1 MKGESQMNYMR
12 HLIINKD
19 YNPAYTERELFE
31 EKFPEL
37 LNKSFETVLRLKDIQ
52 QKIVE
57 MLPQLKRQLPSNEE
71 LQSTEG
77 KLNLLTYILVRSLY
91 GFADK
96 IWITIDKQCDDLAVK
111 ISKNELDGHSDT
123 VDLEKLVK
131 DVEYFPLEEF
141 LNDHVSG
148 LLRFSNIFNIFYCS
162 QCIRDFEAIMGWT
175 FRDIMGN
182 ISAHGITQQLLDAA
196 INDSIPTTSSIG
208 KLLDDDRMMRVY

>member
-1 MKGESQMNYMR
+1 MCQGESQMNYMKKF
-12 HLIINKD
+12 LINKD
-19 YNPAYTERELFE
+19 YNPPYTERGLFE
-31 EKFPEL
+31 EQFPEL

-91 GFADK
+91 GFANN
-96 IWITIDKQCDDLAVK
+96 IWITIDKQCDDLALK
-111 ISKNELDGHSDT
+111 ISKNELNGHSDT

-148 LLRFSNIFNIFYCS
+148 LLRFSNIFYCS
-162 QCIRDFEAIMGWT
+162 QCIRDFDAIMGWT

-182 ISAHGITQQLLDAA
+182 ISAYGITQQLLDIA
-196 INDSIPTTSSIG
+196 IGDSIPTASSIG
-208 KLLDDDRMMRVY
+208 KLLDDDRTMRVY

>member
-1 MKGESQMNYMR
+1 MEF
-12 HLIINKD
+12 LIINKD
-19 YNPAYTERELFE
+19 YNPTYTKSELFE
-31 EKFPEL
+31 EQFPEL
-37 LNKSFETVLRLKDIQ
+37 LNKSFKIVLRLKDIQ

-77 KLNLLTYILVRSLY
+77 KSNLLTYILVRSLY
-91 GFADK
+91 GFANK

-111 ISKNELDGHSDT
+111 ISKNELNGHSDT

-148 LLRFSNIFNIFYCS
+148 LLRFSNIFYCS
-162 QCIRDFEAIMGWT
+162 QCIRDFDAIMGWT

-182 ISAHGITQQLLDAA
+182 ISAYGITQQLLDIA
-196 INDSIPTTSSIG
+196 IGDSIPTASSIS
-208 KLLDDDRMMRVY
+208 KLLDDDRTMRVY

>member
-1 MKGESQMNYMR
+1 MEF
-12 HLIINKD
+12 LIINKD
-19 YNPAYTERELFE
+19 YNPPYTKRELFE

-37 LNKSFETVLRLKDIQ
+37 LNKSSETVLHLKDIQ

-91 GFADK
+91 GFANK
-96 IWITIDKQCDDLAVK
+96 IWITIDKQCDDLVVK
-111 ISKNELDGHSDT
+111 ISKDELNGHIDT
-123 VDLEKLVK
+123 VDLKKLVK

-148 LLRFSNIFNIFYCS
+148 LLRFSNIFYCS
-162 QCIRDFEAIMGWT
+162 QCIRDFDAIMGWT

-182 ISAHGITQQLLDAA
+182 ISAYGITQQLLDIA
-196 INDSIPTTSSIG
+196 IGDSIPTASSIG
-208 KLLDDDRMMRVY
+208 KLLDDDRTMRLY

>member
-1 MKGESQMNYMR
+1 MCQGESQMNYMNFS
-12 HLIINKD
+12 INKD
-19 YNPAYTERELFE
+19 YNPPYTERGLFE
-31 EKFPEL
+31 EQFPEL

-91 GFADK
+91 GFANN

-111 ISKNELDGHSDT
+111 ISKKELNGHSDT

-148 LLRFSNIFNIFYCS
+148 LLRFSNIFYCS
-162 QCIRDFEAIMGWT
+162 QCIRDFDAIMGWT
-175 FRDIMGN
+175 FLDIMGN
-182 ISAHGITQQLLDAA
+182 ISAYGITQQLLDIA
-196 INDSIPTTSSIG
+196 IGDSIPTASSIG
-208 KLLDDDRMMRVY
+208 KLLDDDRTMRVY

>member
-1 MKGESQMNYMR
+1 MCQGESQMNYMV
-12 HLIINKD
+12 ISINKD
-19 YNPAYTERELFE
+19 YNPPYTKSELFDE
-31 EKFPEL
+31 QFPEL

-91 GFADK
+91 GFANN

-111 ISKNELDGHSDT
+111 ISKNELNGHSDT

-148 LLRFSNIFNIFYCS
+148 LLRFSNIFYCS
-162 QCIRDFEAIMGWT
+162 QCIRDFDAIMGWT

-182 ISAHGITQQLLDAA
+182 ISAYGITQQLLDIA
-196 INDSIPTTSSIG
+196 IGDSIPTASSIG
-208 KLLDDDRMMRVY
+208 KLLDDDRTMRVY

>member
-1 MKGESQMNYMR
+1 MKGESLMNYMEF
-12 HLIINKD
+12 LINKD

-31 EKFPEL
+31 DKFPEL

-131 DVEYFPLEEF
+131 EVEYFQLEEL
-141 LNDHVSG
+141 LNDRVSG
-148 LLRFSNIFNIFYCS
+148 LLRFSNIFYCS
-162 QCIRDFEAIMGWT
+162 QCIRDFYAIMHWT
-175 FRDIMGN
+175 FRDIIGN

-208 KLLDDDRMMRVY
+208 KLLDDDTV

>member
-1 MKGESQMNYMR
+1 MCQGESQMNYMNFS
-12 HLIINKD
+12 INKD
-19 YNPAYTERELFE
+19 YNPPYTKRELFE

-37 LNKSFETVLRLKDIQ
+37 LNKSSETVLHLKDIQ

-91 GFADK
+91 GFANK
-96 IWITIDKQCDDLAVK
+96 IWITIDKQCDDLVVK
-111 ISKNELDGHSDT
+111 ISKDELNGHIDI
-123 VDLEKLVK
+123 VDLKKLVK

-148 LLRFSNIFNIFYCS
+148 LLRFSNIFYCS
-162 QCIRDFEAIMGWT
+162 QCICDFDAIMGWT

-182 ISAHGITQQLLDAA
+182 ISAYGITQQLLDIA
-196 INDSIPTTSSIG
+196 IGDSIPTASSIG
-208 KLLDDDRMMRVY
+208 KLLDDDRTMRVY

>member
-1 MKGESQMNYMR
+1 MCQGESQMNYMV
-12 HLIINKD
+12 ISINKD
-19 YNPAYTERELFE
+19 YNPPYTKSELFE
-31 EKFPEL
+31 EQFPEL

-91 GFADK
+91 GFANN

-111 ISKNELDGHSDT
+111 ISKKELNGHSDT

-148 LLRFSNIFNIFYCS
+148 LLRFSNIFYCS
-162 QCIRDFEAIMGWT
+162 QCIRDFDAIMGWT

-182 ISAHGITQQLLDAA
+182 ISAYGITQQLLDIA
-196 INDSIPTTSSIG
+196 IGDSIPTASSIG

>member
-1 MKGESQMNYMR
+1 MEF
-12 HLIINKD
+12 LIINKD
-19 YNPAYTERELFE
+19 YNPPYTKRELFE

-37 LNKSFETVLRLKDIQ
+37 LNKSSETVLHLKDIQ

-91 GFADK
+91 GFANK
-96 IWITIDKQCDDLAVK
+96 IWITIDKQCDDLVVK
-111 ISKNELDGHSDT
+111 ISKDELNGHIDT
-123 VDLEKLVK
+123 VDLKKLVK

-148 LLRFSNIFNIFYCS
+148 LLRFSNIFYCS
-162 QCIRDFEAIMGWT
+162 QCIRDFDAIMGWT

-182 ISAHGITQQLLDAA
+182 ISAYGITQQLLDIA
-196 INDSIPTTSSIG
+196 IGDSIPTASSIG
-208 KLLDDDRMMRVY
+208 KLLDDNRTMRVY

>member
-1 MKGESQMNYMR
+1 MEF
-12 HLIINKD
+12 LIINKD
-19 YNPAYTERELFE
+19 YNPTYTKSELFE
-31 EKFPEL
+31 EQFPEL

-91 GFADK
+91 GFANN

-111 ISKNELDGHSDT
+111 ISKNELNGHSDT

-148 LLRFSNIFNIFYCS
+148 LLRFSNIFYCS
-162 QCIRDFEAIMGWT
+162 QCIRDFDAIMGWT

-182 ISAHGITQQLLDAA
+182 INAYGITQQLLDIA
-196 INDSIPTTSSIG
+196 IGDSIPTASSIS
-208 KLLDDDRMMRVY
+208 KLLDDDRTMRVY

>member
-1 MKGESQMNYMR
+1 MCQGESQMNYMVI
-12 HLIINKD
+12 LINKD
-19 YNPAYTERELFE
+19 YNPPYTERELFE

-37 LNKSFETVLRLKDIQ
+37 LNKSFEIVLRLKDIQ

-91 GFADK
+91 GFANK

-111 ISKNELDGHSDT
+111 ISKNELNGHSDT

-148 LLRFSNIFNIFYCS
+148 LLRFSNIFYCS
-162 QCIRDFEAIMGWT
+162 QCIRDFDAIMGWT
-175 FRDIMGN
+175 FRDIMGY
-182 ISAHGITQQLLDAA
+182 ITAYGITQRLLDIA
-196 INDSIPTTSSIG
+196 IGDSIPTASSIG
-208 KLLDDDRMMRVY
+208 KLLDDDRTMRVY

>member
-1 MKGESQMNYMR
+1 MNF
-12 HLIINKD
+12 LINKD
-19 YNPAYTERELFE
+19 YNPPYTERGLFE
-31 EKFPEL
+31 EQFPEL

-91 GFADK
+91 GFANK

-111 ISKNELDGHSDT
+111 ISKNELNGHSDT

-141 LNDHVSG
+141 LNNHVSG
-148 LLRFSNIFNIFYCS
+148 LLRFSNIFYCS
-162 QCIRDFEAIMGWT
+162 QCIRDFDAIMGWT
-175 FRDIMGN
+175 FRDIMGY
-182 ISAHGITQQLLDAA
+182 ISAYGITQQLLDIA
-196 INDSIPTTSSIG
+196 IGDSIPTASSIG
-208 KLLDDDRMMRVY
+208 KLLDDERTMRVY

>member
-1 MKGESQMNYMR
+1 MCQGESQMNYMV
-12 HLIINKD
+12 ISINKD
-19 YNPAYTERELFE
+19 YNPAYTKSELFE
-31 EKFPEL
+31 EQFPEL
-37 LNKSFETVLRLKDIQ
+37 LNKSFEIVLRLKDIQ

-91 GFADK
+91 GFANK
-96 IWITIDKQCDDLAVK
+96 IWITIDKQCDDLAMK
-111 ISKNELDGHSDT
+111 ISKKELNGHSDT

-148 LLRFSNIFNIFYCS
+148 LLRFSNIFYCS
-162 QCIRDFEAIMGWT
+162 QCIRDFDAIMGWT

-182 ISAHGITQQLLDAA
+182 ISAYGITQQLLDIA
-196 INDSIPTTSSIG
+196 IGDSIPTASSIS

>member
-1 MKGESQMNYMR
+1 MCQGESQMNYMV
-12 HLIINKD
+12 ISINKD
-19 YNPAYTERELFE
+19 YNPPYPERGEFE
-31 EKFPEL
+31 EQFPEL

-91 GFADK
+91 GFANN

-111 ISKNELDGHSDT
+111 ISKNELNGHSDT

-148 LLRFSNIFNIFYCS
+148 LLRFSNIFYCS
-162 QCIRDFEAIMGWT
+162 QCIRDFDAIMGWT

-182 ISAHGITQQLLDAA
+182 ISAYGITQQLLDIA
-196 INDSIPTTSSIG
+196 IGDSIPTASSIS
-208 KLLDDDRMMRVY
+208 KLLDDDRTMRVY

>member
-1 MKGESQMNYMR
+1 MCQGESQMNYMNF
-12 HLIINKD
+12 LINKD
-19 YNPAYTERELFE
+19 YNPPYTESELFE
-31 EKFPEL
+31 EQFPEL

-91 GFADK
+91 GFANN

-111 ISKNELDGHSDT
+111 ISKKELNGHSDT

-148 LLRFSNIFNIFYCS
+148 LLRFSNIFYCS
-162 QCIRDFEAIMGWT
+162 QCIRDFDAIMGWT

-182 ISAHGITQQLLDAA
+182 ISAYGITQQLLDIA
-196 INDSIPTTSSIG
+196 IGDSIPTASSIS
-208 KLLDDDRMMRVY
+208 KLLDDDRTMRVY

>member
-1 MKGESQMNYMR
+1 MCQGESQMNYMV
-12 HLIINKD
+12 IAINKD
-19 YNPAYTERELFE
+19 YNPPYPERGEFE

-91 GFADK
+91 GFANN

-111 ISKNELDGHSDT
+111 ISKNELNGHSDT

-148 LLRFSNIFNIFYCS
+148 LLRFSNIFYCS
-162 QCIRDFEAIMGWT
+162 QCIRDFDAIMGWT

-182 ISAHGITQQLLDAA
+182 ISAYGITQQLLDIA
-196 INDSIPTTSSIG
+196 IGDSIPTASSIG
-208 KLLDDDRMMRVY
+208 KLLDDDRTMRVY

>member
-1 MKGESQMNYMR
+1 MCQGESQMNYMV
-12 HLIINKD
+12 ISINKD
-19 YNPAYTERELFE
+19 YNPPYTERGLFE
-31 EKFPEL
+31 EQFPEL

-91 GFADK
+91 GFANN

-111 ISKNELDGHSDT
+111 ISKNELNGHSDT

-148 LLRFSNIFNIFYCS
+148 LLRFSNIFYCS
-162 QCIRDFEAIMGWT
+162 QCIRDFDAIMGWT
-175 FRDIMGN
+175 FRDIMGY
-182 ISAHGITQQLLDAA
+182 ISAYGITQRLLDIA
-196 INDSIPTTSSIG
+196 IGDSIPTASSIG

>member
-1 MKGESQMNYMR
+1 MEF
-12 HLIINKD
+12 LIINKD
-19 YNPAYTERELFE
+19 YNPPHTKSELFE
-31 EKFPEL
+31 EQFPEL
-37 LNKSFETVLRLKDIQ
+37 LNKSSETVLRLKDIQ

-91 GFADK
+91 GFANK

-111 ISKNELDGHSDT
+111 ISKKELNGHSDT

-148 LLRFSNIFNIFYCS
+148 LLRFSNIFYCS
-162 QCIRDFEAIMGWT
+162 QCIRDFDAIMGWT

-182 ISAHGITQQLLDAA
+182 ISAYGITQQLLDIA
-196 INDSIPTTSSIG
+196 IGDSIPTASSIG
-208 KLLDDDRMMRVY
+208 KLLDDDRTMRVY

>member
-1 MKGESQMNYMR
+1 MCQGESQMNYMVI
-12 HLIINKD
+12 LINKD
-19 YNPAYTERELFE
+19 YNPPYTKRELFE

-91 GFADK
+91 GFANN

-111 ISKNELDGHSDT
+111 ISKKELNGHSDT

-148 LLRFSNIFNIFYCS
+148 LLRFSNIFYCS
-162 QCIRDFEAIMGWT
+162 QCIRDFDAIMGWT

-182 ISAHGITQQLLDAA
+182 ISAYGITQQLLDIA
-196 INDSIPTTSSIG
+196 IGDSIPTASSIS

>member
-1 MKGESQMNYMR
+1 MEF
-12 HLIINKD
+12 LIINKD
-19 YNPAYTERELFE
+19 YNPPYTKSELFE
-31 EKFPEL
+31 EQFPEL

-91 GFADK
+91 GFANN

-111 ISKNELDGHSDT
+111 ISKNELNGHSDT

-148 LLRFSNIFNIFYCS
+148 LLRFSNIFYCS
-162 QCIRDFEAIMGWT
+162 QCIRDFDAIMGWT

-182 ISAHGITQQLLDAA
+182 ISAYGITQQLLDKA
-196 INDSIPTTSSIG
+196 IGDSIPTALSIG
-208 KLLDDDRMMRVY
+208 KLLDDDRTMRVY

>member
-1 MKGESQMNYMR
+1 MNFMR
-12 HLIINKD
+12 LLINKD

-91 GFADK
+91 GFANK
-96 IWITIDKQCDDLAVK
+96 IWITIDKQCDDFADEFGKEEVFKKSPQELMKMIAK
-111 ISKNELDGHSDT
+111 WKQYALHNFEHLDLDENEQADYAEHHKKSMH
-123 VDLEKLVK
+123 K
-131 DVEYFPLEEF
+131 
-141 LNDHVSG
+141 
-148 LLRFSNIFNIFYCS
+148 
-162 QCIRDFEAIMGWT
+162 
-175 FRDIMGN
+175 
-182 ISAHGITQQLLDAA
+182 DAA
-196 INDSIPTTSSIG
+196 KNDDFA
-208 KLLDDDRMMRVY
+208 LLIFKADKQDASRY

>member
-1 MKGESQMNYMR
+1 MCQGESQMNYMV
-12 HLIINKD
+12 ISINKD
-19 YNPAYTERELFE
+19 YNPPYTKSELFE
-31 EKFPEL
+31 EQFPEL

-91 GFADK
+91 GFANN

-111 ISKNELDGHSDT
+111 ISKKELNGHSDT

-148 LLRFSNIFNIFYCS
+148 LLRFSNIFYCS
-162 QCIRDFEAIMGWT
+162 QCIRDFDAIMGWT

-182 ISAHGITQQLLDAA
+182 ISAYGITQQLLDIA
-196 INDSIPTTSSIG
+196 IGDSIPTASSIG
-208 KLLDDDRMMRVY
+208 KLLDDDRTMRVY

>member
-1 MKGESQMNYMR
+1 MEF
-12 HLIINKD
+12 LIINKD
-19 YNPAYTERELFE
+19 YNPPYTKRELFE

-37 LNKSFETVLRLKDIQ
+37 LNKSFEIVLRLKDIQ

-91 GFADK
+91 GFANN

-111 ISKNELDGHSDT
+111 ISKNELNGHSDT

-148 LLRFSNIFNIFYCS
+148 LLRFSNIFYCS
-162 QCIRDFEAIMGWT
+162 QCIRDFDAIMGWT
-175 FRDIMGN
+175 FRDIMGY
-182 ISAHGITQQLLDAA
+182 ISVYGITQQLLDIA
-196 INDSIPTTSSIG
+196 IGDSIPTASSIG
-208 KLLDDDRMMRVY
+208 KLFDDDRTMRVY

>member
-1 MKGESQMNYMR
+1 MCQGESQMNYMNF
-12 HLIINKD
+12 LIINKD
-19 YNPAYTERELFE
+19 YNPPYTKSELFE
-31 EKFPEL
+31 EQFPEL
-37 LNKSFETVLRLKDIQ
+37 LNKSFEIVLRLKDIQ

-91 GFADK
+91 GFANN

-111 ISKNELDGHSDT
+111 ISKNELNGHSDT

-141 LNDHVSG
+141 LNGHVSG
-148 LLRFSNIFNIFYCS
+148 LLRFSNIFYCS
-162 QCIRDFEAIMGWT
+162 QCIRDFDAIMGWT
-175 FRDIMGN
+175 FRDIMGY
-182 ISAHGITQQLLDAA
+182 ISVYGITQQLLDIA
-196 INDSIPTTSSIG
+196 IGDSIPTASSIG
-208 KLLDDDRMMRVY
+208 KLFDDDRTMRVY

>member
-1 MKGESQMNYMR
+1 MCQGESQMNYMNF
-12 HLIINKD
+12 LINKD
-19 YNPAYTERELFE
+19 YNPPYTESELFE
-31 EKFPEL
+31 EQFPEL

-91 GFADK
+91 GFANN

-111 ISKNELDGHSDT
+111 ISKNELNGHSDT

-148 LLRFSNIFNIFYCS
+148 LLSFSNIFYCS
-162 QCIRDFEAIMGWT
+162 QCIRDFDAIMGWT

-182 ISAHGITQQLLDAA
+182 ISAYGITQQLLDIA
-196 INDSIPTTSSIG
+196 IGDSIPTASSIG
-208 KLLDDDRMMRVY
+208 KLLDDDRTMRVY

>member
-1 MKGESQMNYMR
+1 MEF
-12 HLIINKD
+12 LIINKD

-31 EKFPEL
+31 EQFPEL

-91 GFADK
+91 GFANN
-96 IWITIDKQCDDLAVK
+96 IWITIDKQCDDLVVK
-111 ISKNELDGHSDT
+111 ISKNELNGHSDT
-123 VDLEKLVK
+123 VDLEKVVK

-141 LNDHVSG
+141 LNEHV
-148 LLRFSNIFNIFYCS
+148 
-162 QCIRDFEAIMGWT
+162 
-175 FRDIMGN
+175 
-182 ISAHGITQQLLDAA
+182 
-196 INDSIPTTSSIG
+196 
-208 KLLDDDRMMRVY
+208 